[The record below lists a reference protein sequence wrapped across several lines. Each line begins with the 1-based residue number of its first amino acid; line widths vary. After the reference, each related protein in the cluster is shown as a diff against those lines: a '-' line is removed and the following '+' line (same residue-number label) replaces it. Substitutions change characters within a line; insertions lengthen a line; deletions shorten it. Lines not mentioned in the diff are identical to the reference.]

1 MGVNQGMEEM
11 ECEVCLALANFYDSP
26 PQSRR
31 KRICEIGDTKPE
43 ECAIIDA
50 PIWAEC
56 KQVELHDE

>member
-1 MGVNQGMEEM
+1 M